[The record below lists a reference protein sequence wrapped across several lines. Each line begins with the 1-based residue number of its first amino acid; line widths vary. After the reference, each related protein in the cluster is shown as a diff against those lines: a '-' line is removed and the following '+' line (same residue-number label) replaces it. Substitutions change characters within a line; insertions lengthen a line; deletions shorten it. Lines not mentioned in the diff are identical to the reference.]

1 MAEKLYYSIGEV
13 ANMLN
18 VNTSTLR
25 FWEKEF
31 SIIKPHKNNKGN
43 RLFTSK
49 DIDNLKIIHKLLKE
63 EGYTIPGARV
73 HLKTKLPEIEADE
86 KVVETLEK
94 VKEFLLEVRKGLQ

>member
-1 MAEKLYYSIGEV
+1 
-13 ANMLN
+13 MLN